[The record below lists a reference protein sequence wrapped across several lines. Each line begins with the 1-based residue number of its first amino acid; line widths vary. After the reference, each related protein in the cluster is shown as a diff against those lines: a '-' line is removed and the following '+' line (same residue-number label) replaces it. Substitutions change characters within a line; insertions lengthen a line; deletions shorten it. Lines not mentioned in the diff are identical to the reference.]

1 MGWPKAPTE
10 WGVAVYGVFSPDR
23 RSASGEFVLV
33 HYPGCDTVMGG
44 TWKRQSALNLARR
57 SKLTHYRAF
66 ASIDVERTL

>member
-23 RSASGEFVLV
+23 RSASGEFTLV

-44 TWKRQSALNLARR
+44 TWSARR
-57 SKLTHYRAF
+57 R
-66 ASIDVERTL
+66 